1 MHREPPIP
9 TRAIWRH
16 LCVPLWLHHSRP
28 MTMTSTTS
36 PLCSSTYCSVLG
48 GSIRSPFA
56 LRILISLLLT
66 WFPAAGGGNTQ
77 HQTIKTPQPSQKP
90 QTCTTILPQSAYL
103 YHIRMYSIL
112 ITITCFNSPF
122 FRTPDRSTF
131 SASVCIK
138 TTGFHWHSLIF
149 SGHRE
154 AADKPNSS
162 HFDYSHSNSHHVSVN
177 D

>member
-1 MHREPPIP
+1 
-9 TRAIWRH
+9 
-16 LCVPLWLHHSRP
+16 

-77 HQTIKTPQPSQKP
+77 HQTKKP
-90 QTCTTILPQSAYL
+90 HNLHRNHKLVLQSYLRVHICTTSGCV
-103 YHIRMYSIL
+103 L

-122 FRTPDRSTF
+122 LGHLTAVPFLHRSALKQLASIDIHSSFQVTERLQTNLTVHTSTIHTQIHTT
-131 SASVCIK
+131 SA
-138 TTGFHWHSLIF
+138 
-149 SGHRE
+149 
-154 AADKPNSS
+154 
-162 HFDYSHSNSHHVSVN
+162 
-177 D
+177 

>member
-77 HQTIKTPQPSQKP
+77 HQTKKTHNLHRNHKLVLQSYLRVHI
-90 QTCTTILPQSAYL
+90 CTTSGCV
-103 YHIRMYSIL
+103 L